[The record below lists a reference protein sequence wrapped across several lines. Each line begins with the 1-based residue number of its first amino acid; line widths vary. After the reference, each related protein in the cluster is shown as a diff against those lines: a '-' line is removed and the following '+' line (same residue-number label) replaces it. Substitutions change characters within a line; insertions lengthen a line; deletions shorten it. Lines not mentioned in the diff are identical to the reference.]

1 MDLFDIRGGNI
12 CLANAALTGLSG
24 TAKTISYTGN
34 PAFAI
39 GGSLYTGDTCSGGA
53 LETTDDTT
61 GDPFVSMVNG
71 EMCLFVFTLNSDGTW
86 HVSQGPVVDSADV
99 TNGAA
104 ALEFPRIPDDAVPFA
119 YVSIKNAHATTTWT
133 FGTDNW
139 DDATLTIGTVINCM
153 LLPTQ
158 PLTAATA

>member
-39 GGSLYTGDTCSGGA
+39 GGALYTGDSCSGGA

-61 GDPFVSMVNG
+61 GDAFVSLANG
-71 EMCLFVFTLNSDGTW
+71 DCCMFVFTWNSDGTW
-86 HVSQGPVVDSADV
+86 HVSQGPVIQTADL
-99 TNGAA
+99 TDKSA
-104 ALEFPRIPDDAVPFA
+104 ALVFPSIPSDAVPFA
-119 YVSIKNAHATTTWT
+119 YVPIKHANATPFLFAT
-133 FGTDNW
+133 GNW
-139 DDATLTIGTVINCM
+139 DQTGVTVGTVVNCM

-158 PLTAATA
+158 PVTAFA